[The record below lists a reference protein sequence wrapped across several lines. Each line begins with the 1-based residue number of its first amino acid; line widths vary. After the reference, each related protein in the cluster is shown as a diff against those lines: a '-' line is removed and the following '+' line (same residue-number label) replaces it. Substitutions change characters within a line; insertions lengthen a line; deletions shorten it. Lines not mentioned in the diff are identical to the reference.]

1 MSEIHVQRLV
11 PAKGIP
17 STASLRAWAATA
29 RGRRRGEITLRL
41 VDAAEG
47 QALNRHWRG
56 RDYATNVLSFP
67 MGEKGYLGDVV
78 ICAEVV
84 AREALE
90 QGKTPR
96 AHWAHLV
103 VHGVLHLIGHDH
115 LADDEAEK
123 MEALERRL
131 LARMGFTNPYALIVD

>member
-17 STASLRAWAATA
+17 SPASLRAWAATA